1 MFTCRV
7 RVVSIH
13 RYSIVL
19 ANPNITRIII
29 MSKLLEI
36 STIKT
41 MQNRTERDEHK
52 TRLMENSFIEP

>member
-19 ANPNITRIII
+19 ANLNITRIII

-36 STIKT
+36 SSIKT

-52 TRLMENSFIEP
+52 TRLMENSFTKP